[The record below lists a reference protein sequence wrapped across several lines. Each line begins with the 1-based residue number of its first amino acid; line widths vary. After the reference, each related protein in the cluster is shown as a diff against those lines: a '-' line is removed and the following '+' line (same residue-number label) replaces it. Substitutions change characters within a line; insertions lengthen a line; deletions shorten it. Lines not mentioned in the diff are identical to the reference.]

1 MRQPNFHTAGNA
13 RGLFCSTHK
22 EPGMVN
28 VVSKPCQHPGC
39 TKQPS
44 FNMPGCTQA
53 QPPAPPPAAP
63 LLSSNAVV
71 GLRQAPG
78 RLRDA
83 AAACMVSATRSLR
96 SWRATAHSGTAR
108 VRRRPSAAPTADAAR
123 PGHPSCARARARWP
137 APSSGPR
144 ARAGPVLLAAP
155 PAGHGQREAEALR
168 GRGLQQPPELQPC
181 GRGPRPLLLAAQARW
196 HGAGPR
202 RLPSIHTEPRD
213 APGRGCKDRMLGS
226 MPQPVHA
233 DV

>member
-96 SWRATAHSGTAR
+96 SCRATAHSGTAR
-108 VRRRPSAAPTADAAR
+108 VRRRPSCRTDGGCSAPWAPVLR
-123 PGHPSCARARARWP
+123 PS
-137 APSSGPR
+137 PR
-144 ARAGPVLLAAP
+144 ARGPP
-155 PAGHGQREAEALR
+155 PQ
-168 GRGLQQPPELQPC
+168 
-181 GRGPRPLLLAAQARW
+181 RGPRPR
-196 HGAGPR
+196 
-202 RLPSIHTEPRD
+202 
-213 APGRGCKDRMLGS
+213 PGG
-226 MPQPVHA
+226 
-233 DV
+233 